1 MKIQKNLI
9 SNDIIIEIRS
19 EDGYVNATQMCKA
32 GNKEFKH
39 WVTLKS
45 TLELFTSAKENV
57 DNPTLKLIE
66 SKQGR
71 NGGSWIHPDLA
82 VQLAQWISPS
92 FAIQVSRWIRE
103 LFACGSVSI
112 DNRRSDE
119 EIKELEQKCFQL
131 ELEKNEAKELEISLR
146 AELEKSKLHE
156 LNLKEFV
163 SRISKLETNEI
174 IYIGTTKAYQN
185 QHRFKLGGC
194 KTQNAISGRFTQYN
208 SGRPADDLFFCVRI
222 WNVHSFSM
230 IEKIAKILL
239 VYFKDNHSKTAED
252 YHINGNALI
261 EAIEFIIANSN
272 ESVEWFNEH
281 FDSFADRTIEGEP
294 SSFGPVPTEHLRLV
308 AGNKSVIVTEITGW
322 SQEQID
328 AEIQE
333 ILSLCNSRKECIL
346 WADISEIIKGK
357 YKQPKMREWR
367 SAFKEYIPR
376 RSERLKIKGLGL

>member
-1 MKIQKNLI
+1 MKVQKNLI
-9 SNDIIIEIRS
+9 LNGIIIETRS
-19 EDGYVNATQMCKA
+19 EDMYINATQMCKA
-32 GNKEFKH
+32 GGKEFKH
-39 WVTLKS
+39 WKS
-45 TLELFTSAKENV
+45 LLGTKELIQQLSTDVGIPTSDILEIKKGGN
-57 DNPTLKLIE
+57 DKGG
-66 SKQGR
+66 Q
-71 NGGSWIHPDLA
+71 GSWVHPDLA

-119 EIKELEQKCFQL
+119 EIKELEKKCFQL
-131 ELEKNEAKELEISLR
+131 ELEKTEAKELEISLR

-163 SRISKLETNEI
+163 SRVTKLETNEI

-194 KTQNAISGRFTQYN
+194 KNRNALSGRFSQYN
-208 SGRPADDLFFCVRI
+208 SGRPADDLFFCVQT

-230 IEKIAKILL
+230 IEKIAKVLL
-239 VYFKDNHSKTAED
+239 VYFKDNHSKAAED

-261 EAIEFIIANSN
+261 EAIEFIIDNSN

-294 SSFGPVPTEHLRLV
+294 SSFGDHLRLV
-308 AGNKSVIVTEITGW
+308 AGNRSVIVTEITGW
-322 SQEQID
+322 TQEQID

-333 ILSLCNSRKECIL
+333 ILSLCSSRKECIL
-346 WADISEIIKGK
+346 WADISDIIKGK

-367 SAFKEYIPR
+367 SAFREYIPR